1 MRNSALC
8 NVDLFLFAGD
18 CFATSASTLLL
29 SYCTATLVSLFHQL
43 LESNDYVIELH
54 FTKAGPI
61 SNSLKLV
68 NVKKTKEFTAPTL
81 VSLYEIPY
89 PI

>member
-1 MRNSALC
+1 VIVC
-8 NVDLFLFAGD
+8 HICVDFAVVV
-18 CFATSASTLLL
+18 LH
-29 SYCTATLVSLFHQL
+29 YATLVSLFHQL